1 MSFAAARLGEYPAR
15 KVCRVLQIPR
25 SSYYAMRRNG
35 VRRAVY
41 KEEVKRAVYDAFVE
55 HHGSFGRRM
64 LKRILEH
71 KNVHLSECKISR
83 ILKELGFRSKYGRKR
98 CKNVHTSEAT
108 EKYIQQN
115 LFAHL
120 TDEKKARMKIWS
132 MDFTEEK
139 INGKKIYTCGIISV
153 KRKILVGYAQ
163 GPRCTTALAMEAFA
177 NAMLDYGIPDMVM
190 TDRGAQFVSR
200 DFHAM
205 MEDWGIKHS
214 MSRPHTPIDNRFIET
229 FWKTMKVELGK
240 KDLLNEQTYRM
251 VIEYYIYYYNN
262 LRPHSSL
269 GYVPP
274 LAA

>member
-1 MSFAAARLGEYPAR
+1 MSFAATHLREYPAR
-15 KVCRVLQIPR
+15 KVCQVLQIPR
-25 SSYYAMRRNG
+25 SSYYATRRNG

-41 KEEVKRAVYDAFVE
+41 KEELRRAVQDAFVE
-55 HHGSFGRRM
+55 HHGSFGRRT
-64 LKRILEH
+64 LKRVLER
-71 KNVHLSECKISR
+71 KNIRISEYKISK

-98 CKNVHTSEAT
+98 CKNVYTSKHT
-108 EKYIQQN
+108 EKYIRQN
-115 LFAHL
+115 LYASL
-120 TDEKKARMKIWS
+120 TEEQKSRMEIWS

-153 KRKILVGYAQ
+153 NRKILVGYAQ
-163 GPRCTTALAMEAFA
+163 DSRCTTALAMKAFA
-177 NAMLDYGIPDMVM
+177 NAMLAYGIPDMVM

-214 MSRPHTPIDNRFIET
+214 MSRPRTPIDNRFIET

>member
-1 MSFAAARLGEYPAR
+1 MSFAVTRLREYPAR
-15 KVCRVLQIPR
+15 KVCQVLQVPH
-25 SSYYAMRRNG
+25 SSYYAMRRDG
-35 VRRAVY
+35 ARRAVY

-71 KNVHLSECKISR
+71 KNVHLSEYKISR
-83 ILKELGFRSKYGRKR
+83 ILKELEFRSKYGRKR

-120 TDEKKARMKIWS
+120 TDEKKVRMEIWS

-262 LRPHSSL
+262 LRPHSYL